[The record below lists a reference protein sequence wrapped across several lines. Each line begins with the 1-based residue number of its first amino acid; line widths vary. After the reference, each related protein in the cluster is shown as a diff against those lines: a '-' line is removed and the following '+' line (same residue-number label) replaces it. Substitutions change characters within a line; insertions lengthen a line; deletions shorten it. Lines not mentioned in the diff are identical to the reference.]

1 MPKTRQQK
9 TTDVDQLTKALQG
22 MKGVVFSGFVGL
34 TVKENTEL
42 RSLLRKEGVTLTV
55 AKRTLLKKA
64 LKEAN
69 LPEVPETTF
78 PGGVQLAIASQ
89 DEIAPARVLY
99 EYAKKHPALTLRGG
113 FLGTALLTP
122 EQVMSL
128 ATLPGKDAL
137 RGQLASVI
145 AAPLRGFVSVLA
157 GPLRG
162 LVTVLSKRAEQST

>member
-9 TTDVDQLTKALQG
+9 ATNVEQLAKALKG
-22 MKGVVFSGFVGL
+22 MKSVVFSGFIGL

-42 RSLLRKEGVTLTV
+42 RRLLRKEGAILTV

-64 LKEAN
+64 LQAAQ
-69 LPEVPETTF
+69 LPDVPETTF
-78 PGGVQLAIASQ
+78 AGGVQLAIASH
-89 DEIAPARVLY
+89 DEIAPARILY

-113 FLGTALLTP
+113 FLGTTLLTP
-122 EQVMSL
+122 EQVTSL

-137 RGQLASVI
+137 RGQLVSVI

-157 GPLRG
+157 APLRG
-162 LVTVLSKRAEQST
+162 FITVLSKRAEQST